1 MANIQLGKTK
11 LCMMYCKFYLL
22 TINALGK
29 FEITTCGMKLTETGN
44 KIDVLTEFLTRKLFH
59 NSTIYGEGQIT

>member
-1 MANIQLGKTK
+1 
-11 LCMMYCKFYLL
+11 MYYKFYLL

-29 FEITTCGMKLTETGN
+29 FEITTCAMKLTEHGN
-44 KIDVLTEFLTRKLFH
+44 KIDVRTEFLTRKLFH